1 MTKSIKE
8 YMKRFITI
16 LLSVCVCCMASAQP
30 DKWVKKATKAVFTLK
45 TFNADG
51 ELIGSS
57 NGFFITA
64 DGIAVSSYTPFRGA
78 SKAVVIDAMGKEYPV
93 KSIIGANDT
102 YDIAKFRVDANK
114 CQTLRTAPSAAE
126 NTQLWLLPYNAKN
139 GYSCTAAK
147 VKSVQKVSNDYDY
160 YTLEG
165 TAGENTIG
173 CPFLNASG
181 DVVGIMQPSSS
192 DNKTTQYAVGA
203 TFATELKMTGLSL
216 NDPALKATSI
226 KKDLPDELDQAVLT
240 LYLAST
246 IGDAN
251 SFVGL
256 VDDFIA
262 KFPQAPD
269 GYSYKAQIMAAQ
281 DNYPEADK
289 YMKLAIENATDK
301 AEARYNYARMMY
313 QNLLYF
319 NDSASHAWSYEQA
332 LEQSEQAVAL
342 DPQLAYITQ
351 NAQLL
356 FAWKRYDD
364 SYATFQDAIA
374 KGGHNAE
381 CFYGAARCKE
391 QLGDTATY
399 IALLDSAVATFTQPY
414 LKEAA
419 PYIYARSQALA
430 ENGKYRLAVNDLNEY
445 EKLMIA
451 DIKSEFYYMRSQ
463 VEVKARL
470 YQQALNDLDKAIDK
484 DSSVLLYRSE
494 KASLQIRVRLIDEA
508 IETATECIRLF
519 PDSSDGYLF
528 LGLAQCLKGDKALGV
543 VNLLKAKDLGD
554 AQADVLIEK
563 YGKK

>member
-1 MTKSIKE
+1 
-8 YMKRFITI
+8 MKRIITI
-16 LLSVCVCCMASAQP
+16 LFAACVCCMASAQP
-30 DKWVKKATKAVFTLK
+30 DKWVKKASKAVFTLK
-45 TFNADG
+45 TFNAND

-78 SKAVVIDAMGKEYPV
+78 SKAVIIDAMGKEYPV

-102 YDIAKFRVDANK
+102 YDIAKFRVEASK
-114 CQTLRTAPSAAE
+114 CQTLRTAPAVGE

-139 GYSCTAAK
+139 GYSCTAAT
-147 VKSVQKVSNDYDY
+147 VKSVQKVQNDYDY

-165 TAGENTIG
+165 NGSENTVG
-173 CPFLNASG
+173 CPYLNAAG
-181 DVVGIMQPSSS
+181 DVVGIKQQSSS
-192 DNKTTQYAVGA
+192 DDNATQYAVGA
-203 TFATELKMTGLSL
+203 TFATGLKMTGLSL
-216 NDPALKATSI
+216 NDAALKATSI
-226 KKDLPDELDQAVLT
+226 KKELPDELDQAILT

-256 VDDFIA
+256 VDDFIE

-269 GYSYKAQIMAAQ
+269 GYSYKAQIMAAK

-301 AEARYNYARMMY
+301 AEAHYNYAKMMY

-319 NDSASHAWSYEQA
+319 HDSASHAWTYEQA
-332 LEQSEQAVAL
+332 LEEASQAVAL
-342 DPQLAYITQ
+342 DPQLAYVTQ
-351 NAQLL
+351 KAQLL
-356 FAWKRYDD
+356 FACKRYDD
-364 SYATFQDAIA
+364 SFTTFQDAIA
-374 KGGHNAE
+374 KGAHNAE

-391 QLGDTATY
+391 QLNDTTAY
-399 IALLDSAVATFTQPY
+399 IALLDSAVATFSQPY

-419 PYIYARSQALA
+419 PYIYARGQALA
-430 ENGKYRLAVNDLNEY
+430 ENGQYRLAVNDFNEY
-445 EKLMIA
+445 ENLMISQ
-451 DIKSEFYYMRSQ
+451 INSEFYYIRSQ
-463 VEVKARL
+463 VEVKGRL
-470 YQQALNDLDKAIDK
+470 FQQALNDLDKAIDK
-484 DSSVLLYRSE
+484 DPSVLLYRSE
-494 KASLQIRVRLIDEA
+494 KASLQIRVKLIDEA
-508 IETATECIRLF
+508 IETASECIRLF

-554 AQADVLIEK
+554 AQADTLIEK
-563 YGKK
+563 YGK

>member
-1 MTKSIKE
+1 
-8 YMKRFITI
+8 MKKIITI
-16 LLSVCVCCMASAQP
+16 LFAACVCCMASAQP
-30 DKWVKKATKAVFTLK
+30 DKWVKKASKAVFTLK
-45 TFNADG
+45 TFNAND

-78 SKAVVIDAMGKEYPV
+78 SKAVIIDAMGKEYPV

-102 YDIAKFRVDANK
+102 YDIAKFRVDASK
-114 CQTLRTAPSAAE
+114 CQTLRTAPAVGE

-139 GYSCTAAK
+139 GYSCTAAT
-147 VKSVQKVSNDYDY
+147 VKSVQKVQNDYDY

-165 TAGENTIG
+165 NGSENTVG
-173 CPFLNASG
+173 CPYLNAAG
-181 DVVGIMQPSSS
+181 DVVGIKQQSSS
-192 DNKTTQYAVGA
+192 DDNATQYAVGA
-203 TFATELKMTGLSL
+203 TFATGLKMTGLSL
-216 NDPALKATSI
+216 NDAALKATSI
-226 KKDLPDELDQAVLT
+226 KKELPDELDQAILT

-256 VDDFIA
+256 VDDFIE

-269 GYSYKAQIMAAQ
+269 GYSYKAQIMAAK

-301 AEARYNYARMMY
+301 AEAHYNYAKMMY

-319 NDSASHAWSYEQA
+319 HDSASHAWTYEQA
-332 LEQSEQAVAL
+332 LEEAEQAVAL
-342 DPQLAYITQ
+342 DPQLAYVTQ
-351 NAQLL
+351 KAQLL
-356 FAWKRYDD
+356 FACKRYDD
-364 SYATFQDAIA
+364 SYTTFQDAIA
-374 KGGHNAE
+374 KGAHNAE

-391 QLGDTATY
+391 QLNDTTAY
-399 IALLDSAVATFTQPY
+399 IALLDSAVATFSQPY

-419 PYIYARSQALA
+419 PYIYARGQALA
-430 ENGKYRLAVNDLNEY
+430 ENGQYRLAVNDFNEY
-445 EKLMIA
+445 ENLMISQ
-451 DIKSEFYYMRSQ
+451 INSEFYYIRSQ
-463 VEVKARL
+463 VEVKGRL
-470 YQQALNDLDKAIDK
+470 FQQALNDLDKAIDK
-484 DSSVLLYRSE
+484 DPSVLLYRSE
-494 KASLQIRVRLIDEA
+494 KASLQIRVKLIDEA
-508 IETATECIRLF
+508 IETASECIRLF

-554 AQADVLIEK
+554 AQADTLIEK
-563 YGKK
+563 YGK

>member
-1 MTKSIKE
+1 
-8 YMKRFITI
+8 MKRIITI
-16 LLSVCVCCMASAQP
+16 LFAACVCCMASAQP
-30 DKWVKKATKAVFTLK
+30 DKWVKKASKAVFTLK
-45 TFNADG
+45 TFNAND

-78 SKAVVIDAMGKEYPV
+78 SKAVIIDAMGKEYPV

-102 YDIAKFRVDANK
+102 YDIAKFRVDASK
-114 CQTLRTAPSAAE
+114 CQTLRTAPAVGE

-139 GYSCTAAK
+139 GYSCTAAT
-147 VKSVQKVSNDYDY
+147 VKSVQKVQNDYDY

-165 TAGENTIG
+165 NGSENTVG
-173 CPFLNASG
+173 CPYLNAAG
-181 DVVGIMQPSSS
+181 DVVGIKQQSSS
-192 DNKTTQYAVGA
+192 DDNATQYAVGA
-203 TFATELKMTGLSL
+203 TFATGLKMTGLSL
-216 NDPALKATSI
+216 NDAALKATSI
-226 KKDLPDELDQAVLT
+226 KKELPDELDQAILT

-256 VDDFIA
+256 VDDFIE

-269 GYSYKAQIMAAQ
+269 GYSYKAQIMAAK

-301 AEARYNYARMMY
+301 AEAHYNYAKMMY

-319 NDSASHAWSYEQA
+319 HDSASHAWTYEQA
-332 LEQSEQAVAL
+332 LEEAEQAVAL
-342 DPQLAYITQ
+342 DPQLAYVTQ
-351 NAQLL
+351 KAQLL
-356 FAWKRYDD
+356 FACKRYDD
-364 SYATFQDAIA
+364 SFTTFQDAIA
-374 KGGHNAE
+374 KGAHNAE

-391 QLGDTATY
+391 QLNDTTAY
-399 IALLDSAVATFTQPY
+399 IALLDSAVATFSQPY

-419 PYIYARSQALA
+419 PYIYARGQALA
-430 ENGKYRLAVNDLNEY
+430 ENGQYRLAVNDFNEY
-445 EKLMIA
+445 ENLMISQ
-451 DIKSEFYYMRSQ
+451 INSEFYYIRSQ
-463 VEVKARL
+463 VEVKGRL
-470 YQQALNDLDKAIDK
+470 FQQALNDLDKAIDK
-484 DSSVLLYRSE
+484 DPSILLYRSE
-494 KASLQIRVRLIDEA
+494 KASLQIRVKLIDEA
-508 IETATECIRLF
+508 IETASECIRLF

-543 VNLLKAKDLGD
+543 VNLLKAKDRGD

-563 YGKK
+563 YGK